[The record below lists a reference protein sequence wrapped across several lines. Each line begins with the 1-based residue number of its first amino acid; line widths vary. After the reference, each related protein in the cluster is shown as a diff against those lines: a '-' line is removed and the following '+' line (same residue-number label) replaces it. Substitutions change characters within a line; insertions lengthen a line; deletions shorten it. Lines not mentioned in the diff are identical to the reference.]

1 MTLTSPWKS
10 IGSYE
15 EIPFQTLLQRAAERW
30 PDKTAIIDGDNRAS
44 YAELLDRSNRLAS
57 ALAER
62 GVAKGDR
69 VALLA
74 PNCLEYVVAAYG
86 VISSGAV
93 LTTINSG
100 YREGEIAHQLN
111 HSGAETLIVH
121 ESLLEVTAL
130 ARPNT
135 PKLMTLIVIGN
146 AVDGSESLD
155 DLIESGS
162 STPPD
167 VTVRPRDDL
176 AALPYSS
183 GTTGLSKGVM
193 LTHFNLTANIQQFL
207 QRGGEESSWR
217 HEDVILVHL
226 PLFHIYGLNVL
237 MGPAIAAGATQVMM
251 GRFDMETL
259 LSIIEQER
267 ITIFCTVPP
276 VILGL
281 TAYPGL
287 SERDLSSL
295 RLGFVAA
302 APSSADLQD
311 RGQDALGCPLIQG
324 YGMTELSPI
333 THLDYMRPPG
343 RSAGSVGFPLPDT
356 ETRVVD
362 VEDGVTDVDI
372 GEEGELLVR
381 GPQVMKGYF
390 DDPDATAETI
400 TADGWLHTGDI
411 VKTNSE
417 GRLWITDRKKELI
430 KFKGFQV
437 PPAELEGL
445 LLEHPDVA
453 DACVVGKQDA
463 EAGEVPKAFVV
474 PRDGSTASA
483 EDLMS
488 FVASKVASF
497 KQIHEVEFIDQI
509 PKSPTGKILRRILR
523 EREHA

>member
-1 MTLTSPWKS
+1 
-10 IGSYE
+10 
-15 EIPFQTLLQRAAERW
+15 
-30 PDKTAIIDGDNRAS
+30 
-44 YAELLDRSNRLAS
+44 
-57 ALAER
+57 
-62 GVAKGDR
+62 
-69 VALLA
+69 
-74 PNCLEYVVAAYG
+74 
-86 VISSGAV
+86 
-93 LTTINSG
+93 
-100 YREGEIAHQLN
+100 
-111 HSGAETLIVH
+111 
-121 ESLLEVTAL
+121 
-130 ARPNT
+130 
-135 PKLMTLIVIGN
+135 
-146 AVDGSESLD
+146 
-155 DLIESGS
+155 
-162 STPPD
+162 
-167 VTVRPRDDL
+167 
-176 AALPYSS
+176 
-183 GTTGLSKGVM
+183 
-193 LTHFNLTANIQQFL
+193 
-207 QRGGEESSWR
+207 
-217 HEDVILVHL
+217 
-226 PLFHIYGLNVL
+226 
-237 MGPAIAAGATQVMM
+237 M

-333 THLDYMRPPG
+333 THLDFVRPPG

-474 PRDGSTASA
+474 SRDGSTATA